1 MRDLRQRPQLIPTPL
16 CPALSRSAIGG
27 AGRSARRAVEADVG
41 YAHAE
46 IPKLELVVWPGR
58 RAAGEGAPGE
68 EGPARPAAAAPARA
82 SSEGGEPGAVAAPPP
97 ARSPAAAPLPVFLT
111 DLPPEE
117 PAPRGA
123 GGAARRRRPK
133 GPLDELARRAQDLAA
148 ALRRAV

>member
-1 MRDLRQRPQLIPTPL
+1 MLVLRQRPSRPP
-16 CPALSRSAIGG
+16 PALSRSAIGG
-27 AGRSARRAVEADVG
+27 AGRAARRAVEADVG

-58 RAAGEGAPGE
+58 RAAGEGASGE
-68 EGPARPAAAAPARA
+68 KGAARPVAAAPARA
-82 SSEGGEPGAVAAPPP
+82 SSEGGEPGEPAAAP
-97 ARSPAAAPLPVFLT
+97 ARSPAAAPLPAFLT

-123 GGAARRRRPK
+123 DGAGRRRRPK

-148 ALRRAV
+148 VLRRAM